1 LSPLAPLRWAW
12 LQVRRSLGGDLQAMP
27 VSPGEQ
33 ALLEARGILDPTL
46 QRFAVWRKSILLL
59 VIPPTLFG
67 AVIYTQRVVHQG
79 FDSLSVLGAALV
91 VIDALMLY
99 LLPAAA
105 LLAAWTWTHHRTSHQ
120 ILFRG
125 WVIVF
130 LFPIIYAL
138 MPIPWQVKFS
148 GTEEEREV
156 QRKFLEGYGML
167 LGLAY
172 YVALMPTVMSL
183 IPGLIRACVRMKSLM
198 PAFIVPGWFLM
209 AAAPL
214 YLLLWLVV
222 FVAINRVAGNALL
235 IVGMMLYIGAP
246 MIYVLRA
253 ETFLR
258 PLDTREGGRSIGRVQ
273 IVVNACLFVAVALLV
288 VYGFTKTVLGIPLL
302 GTNQET
308 SLVYML
314 QQLRF
319 EEGQIKMDQPHN
331 PESIVWIGDLHI
343 YRYLL
348 EYMGR
353 SLYMTVIFADLLIR
367 LELTVWTQEQEFFH
381 TAAAADYDHFM
392 GDLKKAY
399 EGRSQASESPAPPSE
414 GPAPAGEDTS
424 IRTKKAYEG
433 RSQASE
439 GAAPASEGPAPAGGE
454 DTDTSFRAK

>member
-1 LSPLAPLRWAW
+1 LVRGLSLVVAPLRWAL

-27 VSPGEQ
+27 VTPGEQ
-33 ALLEARGILDPTL
+33 ALLEAHGILDPTL

-59 VIPPTLFG
+59 VIPPTLLG
-67 AVIYTQRVVHQG
+67 AVLYTQRVINQG
-79 FDSLSVLGAALV
+79 FESLSIVGATLV
-91 VIDALMLY
+91 VVDALMLY
-99 LLPAAA
+99 LLPLAA
-105 LLAAWTWTHHRTSHQ
+105 LLAAWTWTHHRRSHQ
-120 ILFRG
+120 ILLRG
-125 WVIVF
+125 WIIVF
-130 LFPIIYAL
+130 FFPILYAL

-148 GTEEEREV
+148 GSVEEREF

-222 FVAINRVAGNALL
+222 FVAINRLAGNALL
-235 IVGMMLYIGAP
+235 IIGVVLYIGAP

-273 IVVNACLFVAVALLV
+273 IVVNACLFAAGLLLV
-288 VYGFTKTVLGIPLL
+288 IYGFTKTVLGVPLL
-302 GTNQET
+302 GLNQET
-308 SLVYML
+308 SLVHML
-314 QQLRF
+314 QQV
-319 EEGQIKMDQPHN
+319 EIKELKIDLPN
-331 PESIVWIGDLHI
+331 PPESIVWIGDLHI

-367 LELTVWTQEQEFFH
+367 LELTVWTQEQEFFQ
-381 TAAAADYDHFM
+381 TAAAADYDRFM
-392 GDLKKAY
+392 EDLKKVY
-399 EGRSQASESPAPPSE
+399 ERH
-414 GPAPAGEDTS
+414 
-424 IRTKKAYEG
+424 
-433 RSQASE
+433 
-439 GAAPASEGPAPAGGE
+439 APASEGPAPAG
-454 DTDTSFRAK
+454 DDVDTSFRAKFHR